1 MSSLARYINHPEQLD
16 QESLYA
22 LRTLVAR
29 HPHYTPA
36 RLLLL
41 HNLFVLHDASFGAEL
56 RKAAFLVPDRRV
68 LFDLIAADKYRIE
81 PEPLQST
88 QQQQTDGRTLQVIEQ
103 FIGKNEEGEKHR
115 KPTVADATTNY
126 AAFLLSL
133 DDAPSTGKGSEQNDT
148 TDRLMDTFL
157 EGDRKFHVGDNQD
170 SVTSQDTTASDL
182 AEKKTSKN
190 ASKRQTPET
199 QNDDSD
205 NSFFTETL
213 AKIYIKQG
221 RFEKAFEIIS
231 SLNANY
237 PNKSVYFADQMR
249 YLRKLIVN
257 NQHKQ

>member
-29 HPHYTPA
+29 HPHYTSA

-68 LFDLIAADKYRIE
+68 LFDLIEADKYRIE
-81 PEPLQST
+81 PDPLQPA
-88 QQQQTDGRTLQVIEQ
+88 QQQQARGRTLQVIEQ
-103 FIGKNEEGEKHR
+103 FIGKSEEKEKHR

-133 DDAPSTGKGSEQNDT
+133 DDAPSAGKEAEQNDT
-148 TDRLMDTFL
+148 TGRLMDTFL
-157 EGDRKFHVGDNQD
+157 EGDRKFHVGDDQD
-170 SVTSQDTTASDL
+170 PIAATSTP

-190 ASKRQTPET
+190 ASKRPTPET

-205 NSFFTETL
+205 DSFFTETL